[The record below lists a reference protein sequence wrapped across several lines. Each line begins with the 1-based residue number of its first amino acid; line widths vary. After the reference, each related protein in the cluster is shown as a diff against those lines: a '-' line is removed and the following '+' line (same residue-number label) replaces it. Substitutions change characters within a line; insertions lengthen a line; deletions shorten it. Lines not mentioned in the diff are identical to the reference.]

1 MHVNTLLKQMAKA
14 FFLALILVV
23 ISTSI
28 LGSFS
33 KKIKTDYISNNTIL
47 ERSKNEVFINS
58 ETDCAEF
65 KLIAFQKDG
74 YTVEVYQNNQNY
86 KTIFRAVSDS
96 SFEFSTPNGE
106 VVNGEFKD
114 YTKIDELENEM
125 FYNFLLK
132 DIDID
137 SDVNLVIKENDIT
150 ETLNM
155 KN

>member
-1 MHVNTLLKQMAKA
+1 MYVNTLLKQMAKA
-14 FFLALILVV
+14 FFLAFVLVV

-47 ERSKNEVFINS
+47 ERSKNEVFVNS
-58 ETDCAEF
+58 ETDRAEF
-65 KLIAFQKDG
+65 KIIAFQKDG

-86 KTIFRAVSDS
+86 KTIYRAVSDS

-106 VVNGEFKD
+106 VVNGKFKD
-114 YTKIDELENEM
+114 YTKIDELENEI

-132 DIDID
+132 DIDLD
-137 SDVNLVIKENDIT
+137 SDVNLVIKKNDIT
-150 ETLNM
+150 ETLNV